1 LGGLTK
7 NLWSNQQRKKVN
19 DSTPHQTRH
28 SVQEVMMLYKPTAA
42 AAAAATGGTVSFD
55 DEK

>member
-1 LGGLTK
+1 MNDLTP
-7 NLWSNQQRKKVN
+7 Q
-19 DSTPHQTRH
+19 QTRH